1 MFSFFFLF
9 LLFSPFLLF
18 LRLLSKIIN
27 EEWQLRIMT
36 FPLLLHKCA
45 LNTISKKPIL
55 LYFVTKYGTGTIEF
69 SRKRGYYHYGI
80 GIFKA
85 CLISKF
91 SRKRKQLLSRI
102 LKLHIWQCIFLQ
114 DFGWLKPSFLRNHP
128 YPKKKKKNNRKK
140 QDLCFAQHQ
149 RFWHYYQKSKTN
161 TNMAKI
167 LFEDIVSVFLPEKTE
182 NQGT

>member
-1 MFSFFFLF
+1 
-9 LLFSPFLLF
+9 
-18 LRLLSKIIN
+18 
-27 EEWQLRIMT
+27 MT

-69 SRKRGYYHYGI
+69 SRKLGYYHYGI

-85 CLISKF
+85 CLTSKF

-128 YPKKKKKNNRKK
+128 YPKKKNKTIEKNRIYVLLSINNFDTITKSPKPTLIWPKSYLRI
-140 QDLCFAQHQ
+140 LY
-149 RFWHYYQKSKTN
+149 RFFT
-161 TNMAKI
+161 
-167 LFEDIVSVFLPEKTE
+167 
-182 NQGT
+182 